1 MEKAVGSVPVGVV
14 AILLLLMTSSA
25 LRAQQWNVD
34 AQAGR
39 IHSALDPNAP
49 QSQTVA
55 LGLRYDDEVTLL
67 RVSGGVPMTSA
78 DPLWGSIAGARR
90 IVTRTGAMMFGVD
103 VGGHAVVLHDRVQ
116 PTRQFPR
123 GGIFNPPEMDVE
135 PSLSGSA
142 FAAEALPVIGYEGLR
157 TQAYLRAG
165 VSHYASRFGDQSIDR
180 TVRLADGQ
188 LTFAPS
194 SSLMIMPAVR
204 HYRAA
209 EGNYTYT
216 GVSALAGNN
225 QVNGWA
231 TVGQWLS
238 ADASTPWAAGA
249 SVRLHERAVVSGS
262 VRRDV
267 IDPLYLAPP
276 QTAWNIGVSVLVG
289 GKLLGA
295 PPVPARYDGGRATI
309 RLSTKDAPASLRI
322 AGDFN
327 DWKPAPMQRSG
338 DDWTF
343 TTALKPGV
351 YNYAFVKEDGEW
363 FVPAKYPGRKDDGMG
378 GHVAVLVVE
387 P

>member
-1 MEKAVGSVPVGVV
+1 MERAVGSVWSGVV
-14 AILLLLMTSSA
+14 AMVLLLMTSPA
-25 LRAQQWNVD
+25 LHAQQWNVD

-39 IHSALDPNAP
+39 IHSALDQNAP

-55 LGLRYDDEVTLL
+55 LGLRYDDELTLF

-78 DPLWGSIAGARR
+78 DPLWGSIAATRR
-90 IVTRTGAMMFGVD
+90 IAARSGALMFGVD
-103 VGGHAVVLHDRVQ
+103 VGGNAVVLHDRVQ
-116 PTRQFPR
+116 RTRELPG
-123 GGIFNPPEMDVE
+123 GGIFNPPQTVPA

-142 FAAEALPVIGYEGLR
+142 FAAEALPVIGYEGAR
-157 TQAYLRAG
+157 IQAYARAG
-165 VSHYASRFGDQSIDR
+165 VSHYSSRFGEQNTGR

-188 LTFAPS
+188 ITFAPS
-194 SSLMIMPAVR
+194 PSFLIMPAVR
-204 HYRAA
+204 HYRAD

-238 ADASTPWAAGA
+238 ADVSTPWAAGA
-249 SVRLHERAVVSGS
+249 SIRLHDRARLNGS

-276 QTAWNIGVSVLVG
+276 QTAWNVGVSVMVG

-295 PPVPARYDGGRATI
+295 PPVPARYEDGRATI
-309 RLSTKDAPASLRI
+309 RLSAKDAPERLSI

-338 DDWTF
+338 DEWTF

-351 YNYAFVKEDGEW
+351 YNYAFVKDDGEW

-378 GHVAVLVVE
+378 GYVAVLVVE